1 MTGKDHLYVGEDV
14 PEVFRRA
21 ARSHVWAAHNAEGF
35 DALAWAILAPRDCQP
50 AWVDSLPLCKA
61 AGLPGRIDAIGK
73 VLLGYGKQD
82 DGSRVMRMLSTVKIG
97 ANGQPVYPVGTPA
110 LWAKLLE
117 YNRRDVEI
125 LRAAFDVAWPK
136 FQEPELLQLHSK
148 INANGVKVN
157 LPLVTQLAVLW
168 KELKAE
174 AVDRIADLTGGE
186 LTADNIRSGPKVHK
200 WLRSQGL
207 HMTDANGKPTLRREE
222 LQIMFDDPEAFFADD
237 ADAGLVLEVLKE
249 RIDALRVSDAKLTRV
264 LDYVDA
270 DGRLRYL
277 FQVYGAVTG
286 RFSGRVVQ
294 PHNMAR
300 GHPDVD
306 VERLLGNLTA
316 DAVRAE
322 AERVGCT
329 WAEVL
334 STLTRPI
341 FLGPMSLVDFSS
353 VEARGTAWL
362 AGEEALLRV
371 FRDKLDPYCVMAS
384 AIYGRPITKADA
396 IQRQA
401 GKITVLGCGYGM
413 GAGRFA
419 AFARSSRIDLA
430 AAGTSAEACVATFR
444 ATYPAIPTLWAGMD
458 TAAKQA
464 VRSGRAEYRQIR
476 FEADSDYLR
485 MILPSG
491 RSIWYFAPRLV
502 KGSPNWAVL
511 RGLTHVK
518 TEQLVYTHPFGYQK
532 TLYGGLLTE
541 NAVQAICRD
550 LLTDAMLR
558 LDAAGIPILF
568 HVHDEIGADTLDCQ
582 RVIDTMVQVPEW
594 ASGFPVAADGRV
606 APYYTK

>member
-21 ARSHVWAAHNAEGF
+21 ARSHVWVAHNAEGF

-50 AWVDSLPLCKA
+50 AWVDSQPLCKA

-125 LRAAFDVAWPK
+125 LKAAFDIAWPK

-148 INANGVKVN
+148 INARGVKVD
-157 LPLVTQLAVLW
+157 LGLVTKLTVLW

-174 AVDRIADLTGGE
+174 AADRIAELTGGA
-186 LTADNIRSGPKVHK
+186 LTAENLRSGPKVHQ
-200 WLRSQGL
+200 WLRAQGL
-207 HMTDANGKPTLRREE
+207 HMTDANGKPTLRRDE
-222 LQIMFDDPEAFFADD
+222 LQIMFDDPESFFAED
-237 ADAGLVLEVLKE
+237 ADAGLVIEVLRE
-249 RIDALRVSDAKLTRV
+249 RIDALRVSDTKLARV
-264 LDYVDA
+264 LDYVDP

-329 WAEVL
+329 GAEVL

-362 AGEEALLRV
+362 AGEEGLLRV
-371 FRDKLDPYCVMAS
+371 FREDLDPYCVMAS
-384 AIYGRPITKADA
+384 AIYGRPITRADKE
-396 IQRQA
+396 QRQA

-413 GAGRFA
+413 GANRFT
-419 AFARSSRIDLA
+419 AFARSANIDLA
-430 AAGTSAEACVATFR
+430 SVGTSAEACVTTFR
-444 ATYPAIPTLWAGMD
+444 TTYPAIPALWAGLD
-458 TAAKQA
+458 KAAKQA
-464 VRSGRAEYRQIR
+464 VRYGRGEYRQIR
-476 FEADSDYLR
+476 FVADSSYLR

-491 RSIWYFAPRLV
+491 RSIWYFSPRLV
-502 KGSPNWAVL
+502 RGVPNWAVL
-511 RGLTHVK
+511 RGMTDFK
-518 TEQLVYTHPFGYQK
+518 TEQLVYTHPFGYAK
-532 TLYGGLLTE
+532 TLYGGLLAE

-550 LLTDAMLR
+550 LLTEAMLR
-558 LDAAGIPILF
+558 LDAKGVPILL
-568 HVHDEIGADTLDCQ
+568 HVHDEIGADTLDSQ
-582 RVIDTMVQVPEW
+582 LVVDTMVQVPEW
-594 ASGFPVAADGRV
+594 AEGLPVGAEGKV
-606 APYYTK
+606 VPYYTK